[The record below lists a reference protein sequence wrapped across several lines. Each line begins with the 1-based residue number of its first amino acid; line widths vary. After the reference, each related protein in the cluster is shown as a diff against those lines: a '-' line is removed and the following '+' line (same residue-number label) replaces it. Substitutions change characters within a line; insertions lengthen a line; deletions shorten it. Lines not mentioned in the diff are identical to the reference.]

1 MILLKKYT
9 TAVAILVFT
18 LCCPAVYAKTLRL
31 AHAGDTVTLDPH
43 SFMESV
49 QLGTL
54 ANVFEPLVTLNQQL
68 QMVPGLAIK
77 WEMVAPTVW
86 HFTLREGVQFHDGT
100 PFTADDVVFSLERAR
115 SPVSDIKTL
124 VNDIKTVRALE
135 PHKVEIETTI
145 PYPILPNALASVYM
159 MSKKWCEENQ
169 ATEPVDRRKGVE
181 NAASFKTNG
190 TGPYKVTE
198 RQPNVRTVFERN
210 DNYWGKMEGN
220 VRKVIFT
227 PIANDATRVA
237 ALLSGGVDVMEP
249 VPVQDTGRINANPT
263 TQVLSGPEI
272 RVIFLG
278 MDQKRDALL
287 YSSVKGKN
295 PLKDQRVRQAF
306 YQAIDIEGIKKTVMR
321 NTAIPTANMVT
332 SLINGFQEDMKRLPY
347 DVTAAKK
354 LMQDA
359 GYADGFELTM
369 NCPNDRYMNDSRI
382 CQTVAANLSRIG
394 VKVTVQAETKAI
406 FFARVNRRD
415 TSFYLFGW
423 VPGTY
428 DGHNTL
434 HSIVACNDDKGAGQF
449 NMGSYCNPKVDELI
463 RKIQVEINPE
473 QRNALFREAFALH
486 AADVGHIPLHEQ
498 TLAWGVSKKVKLVQ
512 RPDNFVTYQWIH
524 LE

>member
-1 MILLKKYT
+1 MQWLKKYA
-9 TAVAILVFT
+9 AVVGISVLACSAIQ
-18 LCCPAVYAKTLRL
+18 AKTLRL
-31 AHAGDTVTLDPH
+31 AHSGDTVNLDPH

-54 ANVFEPLVTLNQQL
+54 ANVYDGLVAVGKDFQL
-68 QMVPGLAIK
+68 VPGLATQ
-77 WEMVAPTVW
+77 WEAVSPTVW

-100 PFTADDVVFSLERAR
+100 PFTADDVVFSILRAR
-115 SPVSDIKTL
+115 SPVSDIKTV
-124 VNDIKTVRALE
+124 VNDVKNVRALGS
-135 PHKVEIETTI
+135 HKVEIETTM
-145 PYPILPNALASVYM
+145 PYPILPKVLTFVNI
-159 MSKKWCEENQ
+159 MSKKWCEDNQ
-169 ATEPVDRRKGVE
+169 ATEPVDRRNNVE
-181 NAASFKTNG
+181 NTAAFKTNG
-190 TGPYKVTE
+190 TGPYKVVE

-210 DNYWGKMEGN
+210 DNYWGKNEGN

-249 VPVQDTGRINANPT
+249 VPVQDANRINANPA
-263 TQVLSGPEI
+263 TQVLTGPEI

-278 MDQKRDALL
+278 MDQKRDTLL
-287 YSSVKGKN
+287 YSSVKDKN
-295 PLKDQRVRQAF
+295 PLKEQKVRQAF

-321 NTAIPTANMVT
+321 NTSVPTANMVT
-332 SLINGFQEDMKRLPY
+332 SLIPGYQADMQRLPY
-347 DVTAAKK
+347 DVAAAKQ
-354 LMQDA
+354 LMVDA
-359 GYADGFELTM
+359 GYANGFELTM
-369 NCPNDRYMNDSRI
+369 HCPNDRYVNDSRI

-434 HSIVACNDDKGAGQF
+434 HSIIACNDEKGAGQF
-449 NMGSYCNPKVDELI
+449 NMGSYCNPKVDALI
-463 RKIQVEINPE
+463 RKIQVEVNPE

-512 RPDNFVTYQWIH
+512 RPDNFVTYQWVH